1 MSRWIDADEFLAD
14 ESEAY
19 MNAQIKL
26 AKENADKTIDATRY
40 INQVVHKK
48 IQMLIADTPS
58 IDLIRCAECKKV
70 REDGGHANC
79 GGYLYC
85 RKWKTLVDEDCFCSW
100 GERRE

>member
-1 MSRWIDADEFLAD
+1 MSRYIDADEFGRCLRNYRPYVD
-14 ESEAY
+14 SGRS
-19 MNAQIKL
+19 NAIQT
-26 AKENADKTIDATRY
+26 EV
-40 INQVVHKK
+40 NQVLDC
-48 IQMLIADTPS
+48 IEYEIEDTPS
-58 IDLIRCAECKKV
+58 IDIIRCEECKRV